1 MFLHELSASD
11 PRFHTLTFHDG
22 MNLLLADKTAESTT
36 RDSRN
41 GAGKSSFVKI
51 LRYLLGGNLDESL
64 KNPDLNKHIFRAT
77 LELNSDSVTDV
88 RRPTSPRTRVHVNG
102 RIQTVDEWKSH
113 LGRVFGLSD
122 RTQRPTLGQLT
133 GQLVRTYFHDAVRV
147 DPHESDVTCGI
158 RIGYLL
164 GFSPDVLEKALEV
177 SELEKH
183 RTALR
188 KAIKAGALPSLRLS
202 DAELRAQLAQV
213 KGQRRRM
220 EHELAGFRVDEQYAD
235 HQRRADQLSAELRR
249 LNDSAL
255 ALRRR
260 QREIE
265 EVTRAEQ
272 PSAASADDA
281 DDRLRVM
288 YEEVGLVLPDA
299 AIRRFDEVV
308 VFHASVIRNRRLFL
322 QSELES
328 VQERLRTAKERIAR
342 LDAERAQVMELLDQ
356 SMALD
361 TFRKAEAEL
370 TGLDAAIADL
380 EQRLQQAEALTEGD
394 LKRKA
399 MALNAQTALRTEYA
413 ERAEALDEAMAL
425 FSQLGREIYSDRDVS
440 LLIEPTD
447 KGVLKVVPRIDGD
460 SSTGISEVKTFLLD
474 IVCLVTAIRG
484 SRAPRILVHDS
495 LLFDSMDERQ
505 IASCLNIGARLA
517 DEHGFQYIVTMNSD
531 RLEAV
536 EREGFERRD
545 YVIDPILTDKG
556 DTGGLFGFRFV

>member
-1 MFLHELSASD
+1 MFLHELGASD

-36 RDSRN
+36 GDSRN

-51 LRYLLGGNLDESL
+51 LRYLLGGKLDKSL
-64 KNPDLNKHIFRAT
+64 KNPDLNRHVFRTA
-77 LELNSDSVTDV
+77 LELDSESVTDV
-88 RRPTSPRTRVHVNG
+88 RRPTSPMTRVCVNG
-102 RIQTVDEWKSH
+102 RSQAVDEWRSR

-122 RTQRPTLGQLT
+122 RAQRPTLGQLT

-147 DPHESDVTCGI
+147 DPHDSDVACGI

-164 GFSPDVLEKALEV
+164 GFSPDVLNKAIEV

-188 KAIKAGALPSLRLS
+188 KAIRAGALPSLRLS
-202 DAELRAQLAQV
+202 DAELRAQLAKV
-213 KGQRRRM
+213 KSRRRRM

-299 AIRRFDEVV
+299 TTRRFDEVAE
-308 VFHASVIRNRRLFL
+308 FHASVIRNRRLFL

-440 LLIEPTD
+440 LLIEPTG

>member
-1 MFLHELSASD
+1 MFLHELGASD

-36 RDSRN
+36 GDSRN

-51 LRYLLGGNLDESL
+51 LRYLLGGNLDKSL
-64 KNPDLNKHIFRAT
+64 KNPDLNKHVFKAA
-77 LELNSDSVTDV
+77 LELDSDSVTDV
-88 RRPTSPRTRVHVNG
+88 RRPASPMTRVCVNG
-102 RIQTVDEWKSH
+102 RSQAVDEWKSR

-122 RTQRPTLGQLT
+122 RAQRPTLGQLT

-147 DPHESDVTCGI
+147 DPHDSDVACGI

-164 GFSPDVLEKALEV
+164 GFSPDVLNRAIEV

-188 KAIKAGALPSLRLS
+188 RAIRAGALPSLSLS

-213 KGQRRRM
+213 KSRRRRM

-272 PSAASADDA
+272 PSAPADDA
-281 DDRLRVM
+281 NDRLRTM
-288 YEEVGLVLPDA
+288 YEEVGLALPDA

-328 VQERLRTAKERIAR
+328 VQERLRTTEERIAR

-370 TGLDAAIADL
+370 TALDAAIADL

-394 LKRKA
+394 LS
-399 MALNAQTALRTEYA
+399 AQTALRTEYA

-545 YVIDPILTDKG
+545 YVIAPILTDKG

>member
-1 MFLHELSASD
+1 MFLHELGASD

-36 RDSRN
+36 GDSRN

-51 LRYLLGGNLDESL
+51 LRYLLGGNLDKSL
-64 KNPDLNKHIFRAT
+64 KNPDLNRHVFRTA
-77 LELNSDSVTDV
+77 LELDSESVTDV
-88 RRPTSPRTRVHVNG
+88 RRPTSPMTRVCVNG
-102 RIQTVDEWKSH
+102 RSQAVDEWRSR

-122 RTQRPTLGQLT
+122 RAQRPTLGQLT

-147 DPHESDVTCGI
+147 DPHDSDVACGI

-164 GFSPDVLEKALEV
+164 GFSPDVLNKAIEV

-188 KAIKAGALPSLRLS
+188 KAIRAGALPSLRLS

-213 KGQRRRM
+213 KSRRRRM

-235 HQRRADQLSAELRR
+235 HQRRADQLSAELRE

-260 QREIE
+260 RREIE
-265 EVTRAEQ
+265 EVTRTEQ
-272 PSAASADDA
+272 PPAPADDT
-281 DDRLRVM
+281 DDRLRTM
-288 YEEVGLVLPDA
+288 YEEVGLALPDA

-328 VQERLRTAKERIAR
+328 VQERLRTTEERITR
-342 LDAERAQVMELLDQ
+342 LDAERARVMELLDQ

-370 TGLDAAIADL
+370 TGLDATIADL

-399 MALNAQTALRTEYA
+399 MALSAQTALRTEYA

-440 LLIEPTD
+440 LLIEPTG

-517 DEHGFQYIVTMNSD
+517 DEYGFQYIVTMNSD

-545 YVIDPILTDKG
+545 YVIDPVLTDKG
-556 DTGGLFGFRFV
+556 DAGGLFGFRFV

>member
-1 MFLHELSASD
+1 MFLHELGASD

-51 LRYLLGGNLDESL
+51 LRYLLGGNLDKSL
-64 KNPDLNKHIFRAT
+64 KNPDLNKHIFRAA

-88 RRPTSPRTRVHVNG
+88 RRPTSPMTRVCING
-102 RIQTVDEWKSH
+102 RIQAVDEWRSR
-113 LGRVFGLSD
+113 LGRMFGLSD
-122 RTQRPTLGQLT
+122 RAQRPTLGQLT

-183 RTALR
+183 RTALKR
-188 KAIKAGALPSLRLS
+188 VIKSGVLPSLRLT
-202 DAELRAQLAQV
+202 DAELRAQLAQA

-299 AIRRFDEVV
+299 TTRRFDEVAE
-308 VFHASVIRNRRLFL
+308 FHASVIRNRRLFL

-328 VQERLRTAKERIAR
+328 VQERLRTTEERIAR

-460 SSTGISEVKTFLLD
+460 SSRGISEVKTFLLD

-517 DEHGFQYIVTMNSD
+517 DEYGFQYIVTMNSD

-545 YVIDPILTDKG
+545 YVIDPVLTDRG

>member
-1 MFLHELSASD
+1 MFLHELGASD

-51 LRYLLGGNLDESL
+51 LRYLLGGKLDKSL
-64 KNPDLNKHIFRAT
+64 KNPDLNRHVFRAA
-77 LELNSDSVTDV
+77 LELDSDSVTDV
-88 RRPTSPRTRVHVNG
+88 RRPTSPTTRVCVNG
-102 RIQTVDEWKSH
+102 RSQTVGDWKSR

-122 RTQRPTLGQLT
+122 LMQHPTLGQLT

-147 DPHESDVTCGI
+147 GPYDSDVDCGI

-164 GFSPDVLEKALEV
+164 GFSPDVLNKAIEV

-188 KAIKAGALPSLRLS
+188 KAIRAGALPSLRLS
-202 DAELRAQLAQV
+202 DAELRAQLAQA

-235 HQRRADQLSAELRR
+235 HQRRADQLSAELRE

-260 QREIE
+260 RREIE

-272 PSAASADDA
+272 PSTPADDTN
-281 DDRLRVM
+281 DRLRVM

-299 AIRRFDEVV
+299 TIRRFDEVV

-328 VQERLRTAKERIAR
+328 VQERLRTTEERIAR

-370 TGLDAAIADL
+370 TGLDATIADL

-399 MALNAQTALRTEYA
+399 MALSAQTALRTEYA

-545 YVIDPILTDKG
+545 YVIDPVLTDKG
-556 DTGGLFGFRFV
+556 DAGGLFGFRFV

>member
-1 MFLHELSASD
+1 M
-11 PRFHTLTFHDG
+11 
-22 MNLLLADKTAESTT
+22 
-36 RDSRN
+36 
-41 GAGKSSFVKI
+41 
-51 LRYLLGGNLDESL
+51 
-64 KNPDLNKHIFRAT
+64 
-77 LELNSDSVTDV
+77 
-88 RRPTSPRTRVHVNG
+88 
-102 RIQTVDEWKSH
+102 
-113 LGRVFGLSD
+113 VFGLSD
-122 RTQRPTLGQLT
+122 RAQRPTLGQLT

-147 DPHESDVTCGI
+147 DPHDSDVACGI

-164 GFSPDVLEKALEV
+164 GFSPDVLNRAIEV

-188 KAIKAGALPSLRLS
+188 RAIRAGALPSLSLS

-213 KGQRRRM
+213 KSRRRRM

-299 AIRRFDEVV
+299 TTRRFDEVAE
-308 VFHASVIRNRRLFL
+308 FHASVIRNRRLFL

-447 KGVLKVVPRIDGD
+447 KGALKVVPRIDGD
-460 SSTGISEVKTFLLD
+460 SSKGISGVKTFLLD

-556 DTGGLFGFRFV
+556 DGGLFGFRFV

>member
-1 MFLHELSASD
+1 MFLHELGASD

-36 RDSRN
+36 GDSRN

-51 LRYLLGGNLDESL
+51 LRYLLGGNLDKSL
-64 KNPDLNKHIFRAT
+64 KNPDLNRHVFRAA
-77 LELNSDSVTDV
+77 LELDSESVTDV
-88 RRPTSPRTRVHVNG
+88 RRPTSPMTRVCVNG
-102 RIQTVDEWKSH
+102 RSQAVDEWRSR

-122 RTQRPTLGQLT
+122 RAQRPTLGQLT

-147 DPHESDVTCGI
+147 DPHDSDVACGI

-164 GFSPDVLEKALEV
+164 GFSPDVLNKAIEV

-188 KAIKAGALPSLRLS
+188 KAIRAGALPSLRLS

-213 KGQRRRM
+213 KSRRRRM

-235 HQRRADQLSAELRR
+235 HQRRADQLSAELRE

-255 ALRRR
+255 TLRRR
-260 QREIE
+260 RREIE

-299 AIRRFDEVV
+299 TTRRFDEVAE
-308 VFHASVIRNRRLFL
+308 FHASVIRNRRLFL

-447 KGVLKVVPRIDGD
+447 KGALKVVPRIDGD
-460 SSTGISEVKTFLLD
+460 SSKGISGVKTFLLD
-474 IVCLVTAIRG
+474 IVCLVTAVRG

-556 DTGGLFGFRFV
+556 DGGLFGFRFV

>member
-1 MFLHELSASD
+1 MFLHELGASD

-88 RRPTSPRTRVHVNG
+88 RRPTSPMTRVCING
-102 RIQTVDEWKSH
+102 RIQAVDEWRSR
-113 LGRVFGLSD
+113 LGRMFGLSD
-122 RTQRPTLGQLT
+122 RAQRPTLGQLT

-183 RTALR
+183 RTALKR
-188 KAIKAGALPSLRLS
+188 VIKSGVLPSLRLT
-202 DAELRAQLAQV
+202 DAELRAQLAQA

-272 PSAASADDA
+272 PSAASPDDA

-460 SSTGISEVKTFLLD
+460 SSKGISGVKTFLLD
-474 IVCLVTAIRG
+474 IVCLVMAIRG